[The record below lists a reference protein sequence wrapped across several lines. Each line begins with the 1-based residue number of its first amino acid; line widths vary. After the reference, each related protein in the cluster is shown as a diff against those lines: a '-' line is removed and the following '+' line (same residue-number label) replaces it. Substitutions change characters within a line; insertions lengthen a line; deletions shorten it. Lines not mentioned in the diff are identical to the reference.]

1 MIPYKRNPQPF
12 FIREVFMSEAENAWR
27 LWQLLQL
34 LANMLCER
42 YKREFTEFSAEEKR
56 LNNYYAADIDDTG
69 IPF

>member
-1 MIPYKRNPQPF
+1 
-12 FIREVFMSEAENAWR
+12 MSEAENAWR

-56 LNNYYAADIDDTG
+56 LNNCYAAGIDDTE